1 MKAQTTLETKNEGG
15 FRIVGRVASP
25 MSFDMET
32 LHTMDPVETGNLP
45 LNCGSGVPK
54 GRLGHCRGVLLADII
69 NKTDVLITD
78 HNDTKKMF
86 LIASSNDGYKAVFSW
101 QEVFNTSVG
110 EGIMVLFER
119 EGKPLYDGT
128 GPVDLLSA
136 EDFLS
141 GPRYVKQLANV
152 EIVMVG

>member
-1 MKAQTTLETKNEGG
+1 MNAQAILETKNDGG
-15 FRIVGRVASP
+15 FRIIGRVASP

-32 LHTMDPVETGNLP
+32 LQKMAPVETGNLP
-45 LNCGSGVPK
+45 LNCGSGDPK
-54 GRLGHCRGVLLADII
+54 GHLGHCRGVLLADII
-69 NKTDVLITD
+69 NKTEVLITD

-110 EGIMVLFER
+110 DGIMVLFEK
-119 EGKPLYDGT
+119 EGKLLYDGT

-141 GPRYVKQLANV
+141 GPRYVKQLSNI